1 MSVPHAN
8 DIGVEAVVLQYTD
21 WMDEN
26 NGVKNRDAMDDIVGD
41 HNVICPLAHFART
54 YSQHHALK
62 ANVGGSGFGLMNT
75 AGNSQGEMV
84 FLGSWAFVV
93 ICCS

>member
-26 NGVKNRDAMDDIVGD
+26 NGLKNRDAMDDIVGD

-62 ANVGGSGFGLMNT
+62 ATMGGSGFGVMNN
-75 AGNSQGEMV
+75 AGNSQGKEILPCKQEV
-84 FLGSWAFVV
+84 DVN
-93 ICCS
+93 